1 MLDCL
6 ELLWVRELSILDIV
20 SRLTIAK
27 EIEEDCDNHEEKK
40 NRRKLLY
47 SYLTVYF
54 LESKCLLL

>member
-40 NRRKLLY
+40 NRRKVLY
-47 SYLTVYF
+47 SYITVYF

>member
-40 NRRKLLY
+40 NRRKVLY

>member
-6 ELLWVRELSILDIV
+6 ELLWERELSILDIV

-40 NRRKLLY
+40 NRRKVLY
-47 SYLTVYF
+47 SYFTVYF